1 MRPSR
6 TNIKINTGQKLS
18 TELPS
23 LPTFT
28 LLLWILLGF
37 DHTFTEIFQNPTLS
51 LSMDVHR
58 ILNSIRSA
66 QKQLLLEQAKYQSSR
81 HRILLVAPLASLQIL
96 ASLPSPP
103 SQLGDSS
110 IAEGQGQAPHIASS
124 QKLITKL
131 EVFPSTKS
139 GKLMTTTSTE
149 QAIEKRKQ
157 EMNFKNWKKGN
168 TDLQPVV
175 LAPCGKP
182 PGCSSGS

>member
-1 MRPSR
+1 MQI
-6 TNIKINTGQKLS
+6 TTGQKLS

-23 LPTFT
+23 LPMFI
-28 LLLWILLGF
+28 LLLWILLGSGP
-37 DHTFTEIFQNPTLS
+37 TFTEICQNLILS
-51 LSMDVHR
+51 QFMDVHR

-81 HRILLVAPLASLQIL
+81 QRILLVAPLASLQIL

-149 QAIEKRKQ
+149 QAIEKKTGDEFQ
-157 EMNFKNWKKGN
+157 KLEEGEH
-168 TDLQPVV
+168 
-175 LAPCGKP
+175 
-182 PGCSSGS
+182 